1 MMKKIF
7 FNKIFIF
14 LILLFLFPFLSNAE
28 VIKKIE
34 IEGND
39 RIADETI
46 KMLGNIDKTSLAN
59 ENSINNI
66 LIDLYNSNF
75 FKDIKVFYENE
86 ILKIIVVEN
95 PLIYKINF
103 EGIKAKKNLE
113 LIQENLFLKERSS
126 FNEIKLNDDV
136 NQIKFTLKNL
146 GYYFSKIDTF
156 VEELEDNKVNINYK
170 INIGEKAKIK
180 KISFIGNKI
189 FKDGRL
195 QNVIISEEYKFWK
208 IISGKKYLNES
219 LIEFDKKLLKN
230 FYLNKGFYDVQINS
244 SFAKLTGEN
253 EFELIY
259 NIDANQKKFFNE
271 LKLNIPD
278 DYNVTNFAKI
288 DNLFKKLKGEP
299 YSLNAVDQVL
309 DEIELIVLSEQF
321 ESTKATV
328 SEEILSD
335 KINLTFNIDE
345 AKRFTVERI
354 NIFGNNVTRENVI
367 RNNLSI
373 DEGDYYNEI
382 LTKKSENNIK
392 SLNIFRKV
400 ETKVVDGNDE
410 NSKIIEI
417 QVEEKP
423 TGEIMA
429 GAGVGTDGG
438 SFSFGVKENNYLG
451 RGVAFDGSVTLNED
465 SIKGNL
471 GISNPNYK
479 NSDKSLSVNIQI
491 SETDKLKD
499 FGYKTNKNG
508 FSINTGFEYYK
519 NLNLVLGTS
528 TFLEKIETDSTA
540 SARQKKMEGNYL
552 DTYAKIKIDYD
563 KRNQKYKTSKGF
575 RSYYNVDMPII
586 SDTNTLTNTY
596 GYKFFTELY
605 EENITSAGFMIKTA
619 NSLTNEDIKLSERL
633 FIPSSKLRGFES
645 GKIGPKDG
653 NDYIG
658 GNYITTFNFNTTIPK
673 LFPTAENFEFLFFVD
688 AANIWGVDYDSSLEK
703 NNKIRSSVGLAVDWM
718 TVVGPLNFSLAQPIT
733 KADGD
738 KLQSFRFNLG
748 TTF

>member
-1 MMKKIF
+1 MKKIF

-321 ESTKATV
+321 ESTRATV

>member
-259 NIDANQKKFFNE
+259 NIDANQKKFFNY
-271 LKLNIPD
+271 LK
-278 DYNVTNFAKI
+278 
-288 DNLFKKLKGEP
+288 
-299 YSLNAVDQVL
+299 
-309 DEIELIVLSEQF
+309 
-321 ESTKATV
+321 
-328 SEEILSD
+328 
-335 KINLTFNIDE
+335 
-345 AKRFTVERI
+345 
-354 NIFGNNVTRENVI
+354 
-367 RNNLSI
+367 
-373 DEGDYYNEI
+373 
-382 LTKKSENNIK
+382 
-392 SLNIFRKV
+392 
-400 ETKVVDGNDE
+400 
-410 NSKIIEI
+410 
-417 QVEEKP
+417 
-423 TGEIMA
+423 
-429 GAGVGTDGG
+429 
-438 SFSFGVKENNYLG
+438 
-451 RGVAFDGSVTLNED
+451 
-465 SIKGNL
+465 
-471 GISNPNYK
+471 
-479 NSDKSLSVNIQI
+479 
-491 SETDKLKD
+491 
-499 FGYKTNKNG
+499 
-508 FSINTGFEYYK
+508 
-519 NLNLVLGTS
+519 
-528 TFLEKIETDSTA
+528 
-540 SARQKKMEGNYL
+540 
-552 DTYAKIKIDYD
+552 
-563 KRNQKYKTSKGF
+563 
-575 RSYYNVDMPII
+575 
-586 SDTNTLTNTY
+586 
-596 GYKFFTELY
+596 
-605 EENITSAGFMIKTA
+605 ITM
-619 NSLTNEDIKLSERL
+619 
-633 FIPSSKLRGFES
+633 
-645 GKIGPKDG
+645 
-653 NDYIG
+653 
-658 GNYITTFNFNTTIPK
+658 
-673 LFPTAENFEFLFFVD
+673 
-688 AANIWGVDYDSSLEK
+688 
-703 NNKIRSSVGLAVDWM
+703 
-718 TVVGPLNFSLAQPIT
+718 
-733 KADGD
+733 
-738 KLQSFRFNLG
+738 
-748 TTF
+748 

>member
-1 MMKKIF
+1 MKKIF

-271 LKLNIPD
+271 LKLNLPD
-278 DYNVTNFAKI
+278 DYNVSNFAKI

-335 KINLTFNIDE
+335 KINLIFNIDE

-552 DTYAKIKIDYD
+552 DTYAKIKID
-563 KRNQKYKTSKGF
+563 
-575 RSYYNVDMPII
+575 
-586 SDTNTLTNTY
+586 
-596 GYKFFTELY
+596 
-605 EENITSAGFMIKTA
+605 
-619 NSLTNEDIKLSERL
+619 
-633 FIPSSKLRGFES
+633 
-645 GKIGPKDG
+645 
-653 NDYIG
+653 
-658 GNYITTFNFNTTIPK
+658 
-673 LFPTAENFEFLFFVD
+673 
-688 AANIWGVDYDSSLEK
+688 
-703 NNKIRSSVGLAVDWM
+703 
-718 TVVGPLNFSLAQPIT
+718 
-733 KADGD
+733 
-738 KLQSFRFNLG
+738 
-748 TTF
+748 

>member
-1 MMKKIF
+1 MKKIF

-156 VEELEDNKVNINYK
+156 VEELEDNKVNVNYK

-271 LKLNIPD
+271 LKLNLPD
-278 DYNVTNFAKI
+278 DYNVSNFAKI
-288 DNLFKKLKGEP
+288 DNLFKKLKGEH

-508 FSINTGFEYYK
+508 FSISTGFEYYK

-586 SDTNTLTNTY
+586 SETNTLTNTY

>member
-1 MMKKIF
+1 MKKIF

-271 LKLNIPD
+271 LKLNLPD
-278 DYNVTNFAKI
+278 DYNVSNFAKI

-479 NSDKSLSVNIQI
+479 NSDKSLSVNMQI

-633 FIPSSKLRGFES
+633 FIPSSNLRGFES

>member
-1 MMKKIF
+1 MKKIF

-271 LKLNIPD
+271 LKLNLPD
-278 DYNVTNFAKI
+278 DYNVSNFAKI
-288 DNLFKKLKGEP
+288 DNLFKKLKGEH

-508 FSINTGFEYYK
+508 FSISTGFEYYK

-586 SDTNTLTNTY
+586 SETNTLTNTY

>member
-1 MMKKIF
+1 MKKIF

-321 ESTKATV
+321 ESTRATV

-540 SARQKKMEGNYL
+540 SARQKKNG
-552 DTYAKIKIDYD
+552 
-563 KRNQKYKTSKGF
+563 R
-575 RSYYNVDMPII
+575 
-586 SDTNTLTNTY
+586 
-596 GYKFFTELY
+596 
-605 EENITSAGFMIKTA
+605 
-619 NSLTNEDIKLSERL
+619 
-633 FIPSSKLRGFES
+633 
-645 GKIGPKDG
+645 
-653 NDYIG
+653 
-658 GNYITTFNFNTTIPK
+658 
-673 LFPTAENFEFLFFVD
+673 
-688 AANIWGVDYDSSLEK
+688 
-703 NNKIRSSVGLAVDWM
+703 
-718 TVVGPLNFSLAQPIT
+718 
-733 KADGD
+733 
-738 KLQSFRFNLG
+738 
-748 TTF
+748 

>member
-1 MMKKIF
+1 MKKIF

-208 IISGKKYLNES
+208 IISGKKYLNEN

-271 LKLNIPD
+271 LKLNLPD
-278 DYNVTNFAKI
+278 DYNVSNFAKI

-479 NSDKSLSVNIQI
+479 NSDKSLSVNMQI

-633 FIPSSKLRGFES
+633 FIPSSNLRGFES

>member
-271 LKLNIPD
+271 LKLNLPD
-278 DYNVTNFAKI
+278 DYNVSNFAKI

-335 KINLTFNIDE
+335 KINLIFNIDE

-540 SARQKKMEGNYL
+540 SARQKNG
-552 DTYAKIKIDYD
+552 
-563 KRNQKYKTSKGF
+563 R
-575 RSYYNVDMPII
+575 
-586 SDTNTLTNTY
+586 
-596 GYKFFTELY
+596 
-605 EENITSAGFMIKTA
+605 
-619 NSLTNEDIKLSERL
+619 
-633 FIPSSKLRGFES
+633 
-645 GKIGPKDG
+645 
-653 NDYIG
+653 
-658 GNYITTFNFNTTIPK
+658 
-673 LFPTAENFEFLFFVD
+673 
-688 AANIWGVDYDSSLEK
+688 
-703 NNKIRSSVGLAVDWM
+703 
-718 TVVGPLNFSLAQPIT
+718 
-733 KADGD
+733 
-738 KLQSFRFNLG
+738 
-748 TTF
+748 